1 MNKNILFKF
10 LAIAAMLSHTAF
22 AEAQISERAVK
33 DNRKPGP
40 IELKLVPTE
49 PKVAGKM
56 SKILKTDRKN
66 AAADTDAF
74 YGRTIYGALINSTEW
89 ANTSITDVPYGLY
102 SFEMNESPQ
111 TTGYIT
117 NFGYNFLTGAY
128 SHNRFVGITAMSI
141 MGMLN
146 GARYITIDTENWTE
160 MKNIAYGTDKKSYG
174 LLSSAMAYNPMDNRI
189 YSFQY
194 KDDLSGLDW
203 CVYNPDYD
211 EMDKIASF
219 RGRYNVVTLAAVPS
233 GEMYFINGYGD
244 LYKIDRKTARP
255 SLVGY
260 TGITPILY
268 VQNMMYDGRTGMFL
282 WAAQTSDGSSLYS
295 VDPATAETKKVL
307 DFKNNEQFVALWSL
321 DNEAP
326 DGAPA
331 QANDLKMTYDKDGG
345 LEGTISFEVPTTTF
359 DGKQLGNA
367 VLYVWLDGEIIKTEE
382 AQAGSRVSI
391 PVSLTEGNHYVAVN
405 LSNDEGFSP
414 LAYVDQYAGYDIPK
428 TVGNLTF
435 TYDKAEGKNTIS
447 WTAPEGGLNG
457 GYVDYDNLTYTIVR
471 MPDSVTVADNY
482 KETSFTEDEPQD
494 MRNYSYRVYAVNNGK
509 SGNYSESNKIIC
521 GNAFAAP
528 YSQSFADASVFTEFF
543 TVIDANEDGNTWRSG
558 YSGDVRI
565 DLISETSKGDDWLI
579 TPAIKLDG
587 GTRYS
592 FTMNMKTFTKGYPE
606 DFELYVGTDPEDIST
621 FKLFKKEEGLEL
633 YETYSDYKAEFN
645 IEADGDY
652 YVGIRYL
659 SDKQNNGSLM
669 LIKSVSVTK
678 IGATKAPAPV
688 SELKI
693 TPDADDAMAATIS
706 FVTPDKNL
714 NDEPLSAISKVNV
727 YRNGSTSPVHVFD
740 SPAVNTALSWTD
752 ATVSKVGV
760 NTYSVVA
767 ENEYGEGGVVSDS
780 AFVGIY
786 TAPYLESFDTRAA
799 SELYKST
806 LDGIDLEANP
816 YYGWT
821 YDENNK
827 KMTFYAYLMDDETK
841 LDAWLYTPMFK
852 LDANAVYELGYNSN
866 IMPMQGGD
874 ITYKVFMGT
883 EQEQEA
889 QSEYIGDMPLS
900 EGYMPIN
907 ESHNVIT
914 TEGGKFCFGFNIQA
928 SGMYAYPNAEID
940 NVSLTYLKSAS
951 SPFEFTDFK
960 SEAYANGDLMADI
973 SFKAPAVDYHGN
985 KLTENLKVEIYRGQ
999 NPTPVFSK
1007 EGVVPGS
1014 EIKWTDTQALHGQNT
1029 YMLVASNSY
1038 GRSEVLYD
1046 TLFVGRD
1053 VPMVVSDYRVKGS
1066 ADNMNAIISWN
1077 TPETGANGGVIVAD
1091 EISFNVYKYNPTDKV
1106 LTLIEKGVKD
1116 NSYVVENEPSDK
1128 QKTAYYAVSAVN
1140 TEGEG
1145 QALVGE
1151 VVLGKLYEM
1160 PFKESFANKELSTEP
1175 WMVVNGLDT
1184 YITWGVTNPDGE
1196 SYNGAT
1202 PQDNDGGVAYMYNG
1216 NQYETFTGA
1225 GFVSPKIALG
1235 DWNSTL
1241 KFWVYNIATAYPNNK
1256 PIVMVYVRA
1265 DDGDIEFAGEYVV
1278 GSDTEEGWKQYEVK
1292 LDKFAGASHISF
1304 VFYGFTGG
1312 YQDVI
1317 YLDNIEMERGTAS
1330 GISDIGADGKA
1341 VKDIKYYDVSG
1352 RETNGMVKGINIR
1365 VVTYTDGSTSTQ
1377 KVMVK

>member
-22 AEAQISERAVK
+22 AEAQISERAVN

-40 IELKLVPTE
+40 IELKLVPTG

-56 SKILKTDRKN
+56 SKILKTDRNN

-89 ANTSITDVPYGLY
+89 ANNSFTDVPYGLY

-146 GARYITIDTENWTE
+146 SARYITIDTENWTE
-160 MKNIAYGTDKKSYG
+160 MKNIVYGTDKKSYG

-233 GEMYFINGYGD
+233 GEMYFINDYGD

-331 QANDLKMTYDKDGG
+331 QVNDLKMTYDKDGG

-359 DGKQLGNA
+359 DGKQIGNA
-367 VLYVWLDGEIIKTEE
+367 VLYVWLDGEIIKTGEVKPGE
-382 AQAGSRVSI
+382 KMAL
-391 PVSLTEGNHYVAVN
+391 PVSLTEGNHYIAVN
-405 LSNDEGFSP
+405 LSNANGYSP
-414 LAYVDQYAGYDIPK
+414 LTSIAQYAGYDVPQKI
-428 TVGNLTF
+428 GNLVF
-435 TYDKAEGKNTIS
+435 AYDKTEGKNSVS
-447 WTAPEGGLNG
+447 WTAPEGGVNS
-457 GYVDYDNLTYTIVR
+457 GYIDYDNLTYTVVR
-471 MPDSVTVADNY
+471 MPDSVTVAENY
-482 KETSFTEDEPQD
+482 KETSFSEAEPQD
-494 MRNYSYRVYAVNNGK
+494 MRSYYYRVYAVNNGK
-509 SGNYSESNKIIC
+509 CSECAESDKIIC
-521 GNAFAAP
+521 GNAFTAP
-528 YSQSFADASVFTEFF
+528 YSQSFADKSVFTEFF
-543 TVIDANEDGNTWRSG
+543 TVVDANKDDNTWSAG
-558 YSGDVRI
+558 YTTEVRI
-565 DLISETSKGDDWLI
+565 DLTQNNPVNDDWLI

-587 GTRYS
+587 DTRYC
-592 FTMNMKTFTKGYPE
+592 FTMNMKTSSNGYPE
-606 DFELYVGTDPEDIST
+606 DFEICLGTNPEDLST
-621 FKLFKKEEGLEL
+621 FKVFKKEEGLEL
-633 YETYSDYKAEFN
+633 YETFSDYKAEFN
-645 IEADGDY
+645 VDASGEY
-652 YVGIRYL
+652 YVGLRYL
-659 SDKQNNGSLM
+659 STKEKNGA
-669 LIKSVSVTK
+669 LIMIRSVAVTEV
-678 IGATKAPAPV
+678 GATKAPERV
-688 SELKI
+688 SELAI
-693 TPDADDAMAATIS
+693 EPNADDAMEATVS
-706 FVTPDKNL
+706 FITPDKNL
-714 NDEPLSAISKVNV
+714 NGEPISSISKVNV
-727 YRNGSTSPVHVFD
+727 YRNGGTEPVHVFD
-740 SPAVNTALSWTD
+740 NPAISTKLSWTD
-752 ATVSKVGV
+752 KGVNKVGM

-827 KMTFYAYLMDDETK
+827 KMTFYAYLMDNETM

-852 LDANAVYELGYNSN
+852 LDANAVYELRYKARVNLMAESN
-866 IMPMQGGD
+866 I
-874 ITYKVFMGT
+874 TNKVYMGT
-883 EQEQEA
+883 AQEPEA
-889 QSEYIGDMPLS
+889 QSEYIADMPS
-900 EGYMPIN
+900 STGFIAQVK
-907 ESHNVIT
+907 HNVVT
-914 TEGGKFCFGFNIQA
+914 TDAGKFCFGFNTLA
-928 SGMYAYPNAEID
+928 SGMYAYPNADID
-940 NVSLTYLKSAS
+940 DVSLTYLKSAS

-973 SFKAPAVDYHGN
+973 SFKTPAVDYHGN

-999 NPTPVFSK
+999 SPTPVFSK

-1014 EIKWTDTQALHGQNT
+1014 EIKWTDTQALHGQNI

-1053 VPMVVSDYRVKGS
+1053 VPIAVSDYRVKGS
-1066 ADNMNAIISWN
+1066 ADNMDAMISWN
-1077 TPETGANGGVIVAD
+1077 IPETGANGGVIVAD
-1091 EISFNVYKYNPTDKV
+1091 EISFNVYKYDPTDKV

-1256 PIVMVYVRA
+1256 PIIMVYVRA